1 MRRSMGVHK
10 RDILISCYGYIG
22 VVAADGVI
30 RQSGKSQSLYESD
43 QVVGA

>member
-1 MRRSMGVHK
+1 MHVHK

-30 RQSGKSQSLYESD
+30 RQTGKRQLLYERD
-43 QVVGA
+43 QDLGA